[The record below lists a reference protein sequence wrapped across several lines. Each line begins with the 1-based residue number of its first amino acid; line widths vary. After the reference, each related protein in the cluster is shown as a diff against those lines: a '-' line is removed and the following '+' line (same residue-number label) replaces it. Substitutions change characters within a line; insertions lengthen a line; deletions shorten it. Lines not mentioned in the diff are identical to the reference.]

1 VVARKRATCF
11 LSLDWLE
18 SEMSAGLKCAKQRT
32 HTPPHHPQA
41 ARGIPL
47 LGTRNKLGPGDV
59 LRIPAGL
66 LLAFFAILLF
76 RKGLKRS
83 PRMPYR

>member
-1 VVARKRATCF
+1 VLIGSESVVARKRATCF
-11 LSLDWLE
+11 LSLD
-18 SEMSAGLKCAKQRT
+18 CT

-47 LGTRNKLGPGDV
+47 LGTRNKLGPGDA